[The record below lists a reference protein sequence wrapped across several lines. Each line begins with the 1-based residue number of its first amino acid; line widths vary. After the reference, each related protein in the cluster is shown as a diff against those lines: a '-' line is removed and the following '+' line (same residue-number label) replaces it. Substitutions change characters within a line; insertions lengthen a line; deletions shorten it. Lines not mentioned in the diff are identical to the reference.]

1 MSTHVGASRIRALLT
16 GSDRVRWAEL
26 RTDEDRVAGARPRV
40 RETPVLDD
48 VLDVVLTIARYAW
61 PIALAVAVVSW
72 REWRKRRPP

>member
-1 MSTHVGASRIRALLT
+1 VCGL
-16 GSDRVRWAEL
+16 
-26 RTDEDRVAGARPRV
+26 V
-40 RETPVLDD
+40 RETPVLDA